1 MACRRTRKLWGHRSV
16 LASTVTLTLLLA
28 RHPRNRPGRKRGCS
42 RRGHGRR
49 PRGASRAR
57 GRDDSRLGRAVDHV
71 LRNGPGGG
79 RGGCRPACCQG
90 ALQAPRRWLRR
101 SLRHPPRE
109 LASPLGGSS
118 SGAPT
123 FAPTTAPGRPRR
135 FHLPAGLLIGV
146 ARRHDRPPRRD
157 RGLGRHPPQ
166 RAARLA
172 GPIAG
177 QGDRGRSRSARPP
190 GHAGRR
196 GRPDPRRRTP
206 CARRLTALRPALEL
220 RSCVGV
226 PAAGRH
232 ATRRPG
238 GVRRAADRGAGGE
251 PVSFVVGH
259 RSPAG
264 GGGPTRRGHGRAA
277 GRRRSCRRYPR
288 ASACRASGGTCRHR
302 GARRLGGSS
311 DRRRRAGW
319 V

>member
-16 LASTVTLTLLLA
+16 LASTVTLTLLLLATPGIAQAASADAAGVATVAVPAVPAVPAAATTAASAA
-28 RHPRNRPGRKRGCS
+28 RSITSSATARVAAAVAAAQPAAKAV
-42 RRGHGRR
+42 
-49 PRGASRAR
+49 ASAEAMAQKVT
-57 GRDDSRLGRAVDHV
+57 ST
-71 LRNGPGGG
+71 P
-79 RGGCRPACCQG
+79 PASSQ
-90 ALQAPRRWLRR
+90 
-101 SLRHPPRE
+101 
-109 LASPLGGSS
+109 PLGGSS

-123 FAPTTAPGRPRR
+123 SPPPPP
-135 FHLPAGLLIGV
+135 PAGHAGSTSQPDSVIGV

-190 GHAGRR
+190 GHARRR

-238 GVRRAADRGAGGE
+238 GVRRAADRGAGGD

-288 ASACRASGGTCRHR
+288 ASARRASGGTCRHR

-311 DRRRRAGW
+311 DRRRGAGW